1 VADLRAALQ
10 AALGDRYRLERELG
24 RGGMATVYLAQD
36 LRHDRPVALKVL
48 HPELATSLGPE
59 RFQREVRLAARL
71 QHPHILSIHDSG
83 EVPGDASTPPLLWF
97 AMPFIEGESLRDRL
111 TRERQ
116 LPLDDALR
124 IGREAADALE
134 YAHRHGIIH
143 RDIKPE
149 NILLT
154 GSHALVADFGIA
166 RALADGQADGRL
178 TETGTTLGTPAYMS
192 PEQAAGERAI
202 DRRSDVYSLGCVI
215 YETIAGEPPFTGPTA
230 QAIMAR
236 RFTEAP
242 RPLRQLRETVPPA
255 IEAAVAKALAKS
267 PADRFGSAAEFARAL
282 AEVAPSRTGETTTPA
297 AAVPTVTPVST
308 PVTAAPT
315 IAGPAATRRR
325 FPVATA
331 MALGFL
337 LGLGVLFGWLRSHGR
352 ADDTPAGVKRLAVL
366 PFENLG
372 SSEDEYFA
380 DGVTDEV
387 RGKLAALS
395 GLQVTARSSSGQY
408 KKSTKS
414 PQEIGRELGVDY
426 LLTGTVRWE
435 KAAGGS
441 RVRVSPELIKV
452 GTAATT
458 WQQPFDASI
467 TDVFQVQADIA
478 GRVAEALDVALG
490 APQKQ
495 TLAEKPTENL
505 PAYEAFLKGEEASA
519 AMASAD
525 PREIHRAADYYSQA
539 VALDSTFVQ
548 AWVQLSRAHS
558 NSYNV
563 GTPTPEDAAGARDA
577 AARAEHLAPGRPET
591 QLALGDYRQFVLADN
606 QAALAAYE
614 AGLAKAPSNAELLTA
629 AARAEQSLGRWES
642 STERFAKAGALD
654 PRAVLT
660 ARRQALN
667 LLWLRR
673 YPESEAAANR
683 GLAVAPNTLLLYT
696 SKAMIWL
703 AQGDLARAQEVIR
716 KIPPD
721 VDPTAVVSNLATYWD
736 LFWILDEQQQQLL
749 LRLPPSAFDDD
760 RGAWGTAKAAVYH
773 LRGDSAR
780 ARAYAD
786 SAVAAYTEQIKA
798 TPDNPQLYVL
808 LGTMLAYL
816 GRKDEAIRQG
826 KRSLELA
833 PISKDA
839 YGGAYDQH
847 QLARIYILVG
857 EPDKALDQ
865 LEPLLKIPYYLTPA
879 WLKIDPTFDP
889 LRKNPRFLKLIGGT
903 Q

>member
-124 IGREAADALE
+124 IGREASDALE

-166 RALADGQADGRL
+166 RAVADGQADGRL

-202 DRRSDVYSLGCVI
+202 DQRSDIYSLGCVV

-236 RFTEAP
+236 RFTETP

-282 AEVAPSRTGETTTPA
+282 ADAPTRTGETTAPTAVTP
-297 AAVPTVTPVST
+297 TTTPVST
-308 PVTAAPT
+308 PVATVA
-315 IAGPAATRRR
+315 PAAARATARRR
-325 FPVATA
+325 FPVTTA

-337 LGLGVLFGWLRSHGR
+337 LGLGVLFGWLRSHGH
-352 ADDTPAGVKRLAVL
+352 ADDTPTGVKRLAVL

-372 SSEDEYFA
+372 SPEDEYFA

-387 RGKLAALS
+387 RGKLASLA

-414 PQEIGRELGVDY
+414 PQEIGRELSVDY

-435 KAAGGS
+435 KAASGN

-478 GRVAEALDVALG
+478 GRVSEALDVALG
-490 APQKQ
+490 APQKR

-505 PAYEAFLKGEEASA
+505 PAYEAFLKGEEASQGLA
-519 AMASAD
+519 AND
-525 PREIHRAADYYSQA
+525 LRDIDRAIDYYSKA

-548 AWVQLSRAHS
+548 AWVQLSRARS
-558 NSYNV
+558 SSYYL
-563 GTPTPEDAAGARDA
+563 GTPTPEEAAGAKDA
-577 AARAEHLAPGRPET
+577 AARAERLAPGRPET
-591 QLALGDYRQFVLADN
+591 ELAIGDYRQFVLGDN
-606 QAALAAYE
+606 QAAMTAYE
-614 AGLAKAPSNAELLTA
+614 AGLAKAPSDAELLTSA
-629 AARAEQSLGRWES
+629 GRAEQSLGRWES
-642 STERFAKAGALD
+642 STKRFAKAGAVD
-654 PRAVLT
+654 PRSTLT
-660 ARRQALN
+660 ARRQSLN

-683 GLAVAPNTLLLYT
+683 GLAAAPNTLDLHRG
-696 SKAMIWL
+696 KAMIWL
-703 AQGDLARAQEVIR
+703 AQGDLARAREVIR
-716 KIPPD
+716 NIPAEIE
-721 VDPTAVVSNLATYWD
+721 PTTVVSDFATYWD
-736 LFWILDEQQQQLL
+736 LFWVLDEQQQQLL
-749 LRLPPSAFDDD
+749 LRLRPSAFDDD
-760 RGAWGTAKAAVYH
+760 RGAWGTAMAAVYH

-780 ARAYAD
+780 TRAYAD
-786 SAVAAYTEQIKA
+786 SAATVYEAQIKA

-808 LGTMLAYL
+808 LGTVLAYL

-826 KRSLELA
+826 QKSLELA

-847 QLARIYILVG
+847 QMVRIYILTG
-857 EPDKALDQ
+857 EPDKALDL
-865 LEPLLKIPYYLTPA
+865 LEPLLKIPYFLTPA
-879 WLKIDPTFDP
+879 WLRIDPTFDP
-889 LRKNPRFLKLIGGT
+889 LRKNPRFQKLIGAAP
-903 Q
+903 